1 MYRNRQTAF
10 WALFFPLLLVTVFG
24 LFNMNEYSKSKI
36 GIVDISQNEL
46 STGLVNALSNIEG
59 WNIVLMD
66 NSARLQNDLESGSV
80 EYGIY
85 IPEQFTANN
94 PFVTVEYASASD
106 VGHHVIAATTRDTI
120 QRLINPE
127 YSLTTIE
134 NSINKE
140 PTNYFDNV
148 LMGIIGLAI
157 TVNSVIS
164 ITIQLSTYRNQQI
177 LKRLLATPLPI
188 WKFFFCEIL
197 AHLVLVALQTTVIL
211 AVGIL
216 VFNANIY
223 GNLLYIYAIV
233 MIGTVVF
240 INIGFTLSAWAN
252 TPAAGSGL
260 GNAVIFPMI
269 FLSGTFFPVEY
280 LPWPLPLLSN
290 IVPLTPMLN
299 SLREVA
305 LNQMSLIAIWPS
317 IAILL
322 AWIIITGVIATRV
335 FRFN

>member
-1 MYRNRQTAF
+1 MVQLTRIYTRGGDAGETSLGSGKRVPKYDTRVA
-10 WALFFPLLLVTVFG
+10 AYGTVDET
-24 LFNMNEYSKSKI
+24 NSVI
-36 GIVDISQNEL
+36 GIVRLNVDPGSGIDEM
-46 STGLVNALSNIEG
+46 V
-59 WNIVLMD
+59 
-66 NSARLQNDLESGSV
+66 ARLQNDLESGSV

-188 WKFFFCEIL
+188 WKFFF
-197 AHLVLVALQTTVIL
+197 
-211 AVGIL
+211 
-216 VFNANIY
+216 
-223 GNLLYIYAIV
+223 
-233 MIGTVVF
+233 
-240 INIGFTLSAWAN
+240 
-252 TPAAGSGL
+252 
-260 GNAVIFPMI
+260 
-269 FLSGTFFPVEY
+269 
-280 LPWPLPLLSN
+280 
-290 IVPLTPMLN
+290 
-299 SLREVA
+299 
-305 LNQMSLIAIWPS
+305 
-317 IAILL
+317 
-322 AWIIITGVIATRV
+322 
-335 FRFN
+335 